1 MGLTL
6 GVLFGKVFSQTTV
19 CRFEVLLLSLK
30 NMGKQ
35 RPPLQKGVQE
45 TDNKNLQETYQAEA
59 FVQARKR
66 KRTGMESRVGA
77 TWRVC
82 SRSTQSPPSSRAAR
96 WTNGSGLRKMCSEC
110 ASATVA
116 RRANNRAVTILHARI
131 WTLPGLLS
139 QGNQCPFFWRQGPI
153 LVPQAMWDLTSLHF
167 TLRSF
172 P

>member
-30 NMGKQ
+30 NTGKQ

-45 TDNKNLQETYQAEA
+45 TDNKNLQETCQAEA

-66 KRTGMESRVGA
+66 KQTGMESRVGA

-82 SRSTQSPPSSRAAR
+82 SRSTQSPPNSRAAR
-96 WTNGSGLRKMCSEC
+96 
-110 ASATVA
+110 
-116 RRANNRAVTILHARI
+116 
-131 WTLPGLLS
+131 
-139 QGNQCPFFWRQGPI
+139 
-153 LVPQAMWDLTSLHF
+153 
-167 TLRSF
+167 
-172 P
+172 